1 MIKIENKRIEKNNK
15 VFFIAEIGV
24 NHCGKLSLAKKMVD
38 KAKKAGADAVKF
50 QTYITQNLAT
60 QSTKKVKYQLKNSS
74 KKETHF
80 QMLKSLELS
89 KDNHKKLFKYCKKKK
104 IIFLSTPYDK
114 DSAKF
119 LNQIGCSAFKTSSAD
134 IVDLELHEYLA
145 RLRKPVIIS
154 TGMSN
159 LKEIKNCLNIYKKFK
174 NNKIILLHCVSNY
187 PCSYKSLNL
196 KSISLLQNEFKF
208 MVGYSD
214 HSIGNKA
221 AIISAALGAVV
232 IEKHFTT
239 NKSLPGP
246 DQKTSITPDE
256 LKKIISEIHKTKEI
270 LGKYKK
276 ECQKEELEMKKISRK
291 SLTLNRN
298 IKKNQKILRKF
309 LTLKRPG
316 TGILFTN
323 RSIVSGK
330 YARKD
335 LKKDHQIKLS
345 DLKK

>member
-1 MIKIENKRIEKNNK
+1 MIKIENKRIGKKNK
-15 VFFIAEIGV
+15 IFFIAEIGV
-24 NHCGKLSLAKKMVD
+24 NHCGKLSLAKKMID
-38 KAKKAGADAVKF
+38 KAKKSGADAVKF

-60 QSTKKVKYQLKNSS
+60 QSTKKVKYQLKNSN

-114 DSAKF
+114 DSAQF
-119 LNQIGCSAFKTSSAD
+119 LSQIGCSAFKTSSAD

-214 HSIGNKA
+214 HSIGNMA
-221 AIISAALGAVV
+221 AIISVALGAVM

-239 NKSLPGP
+239 NRSLPGP
-246 DQKTSITPDE
+246 DQKTSITPFE
-256 LKKIISEIHKTKEI
+256 LKKIIDEIHSTKEI

-291 SLTLNRN
+291 SLTLN
-298 IKKNQKILRKF
+298 IDVKKNQKILRQF

-316 TGILFTN
+316 TGISFTN
-323 RSIVSGK
+323 RSKVLGK
-330 YARKD
+330 YAKKN
-335 LKKDHQIKLS
+335 LKKDHQIRLI